1 MAHSHPRCP
10 PVQEEDDDKDETYG
24 ESKKKAGGGRKK
36 KSAKVSV
43 TSAGKKKLPPTAQML
58 SELRAAEIDVE
69 KKIAKE
75 KEHLDKLENTLKTEP
90 PVVASVLKEMRDKI
104 VPKGM
109 GAKAGIQAINKFIGA
124 LEVSVSGM
132 PLDLCTRT
140 TQNPSHFVHFSH
152 SLCRCGQSTRSPR
165 WCWRKPRRR
174 WRCARRRTS
183 PPRQRRRRRRA
194 SCLALWGRPTG
205 NAVLTISMIVKV
217 PFRVS

>member
-1 MAHSHPRCP
+1 MILGRARAGSGYGSLTPICP
-10 PVQEEDDDKDETYG
+10 PVQEEEDDDKDETYG

-43 TSAGKKKLPPTAQML
+43 TSAGKKKLPPVAQML

-124 LEVSVSGM
+124 LEVSVSCI
-132 PLDLCTRT
+132 PLDPIALRCIP
-140 TQNPSHFVHFSH
+140 PSHFVHFSPFTLQMWAEYKKS
-152 SLCRCGQSTRSPR
+152 SLVLEDAKAEMETRKEAYESAKAKEEEKTGEQP
-165 WCWRKPRRR
+165 
-174 WRCARRRTS
+174 S
-183 PPRQRRRRRRA
+183 SLGA
-194 SCLALWGRPTG
+194 SNW
-205 NAVLTISMIVKV
+205 
-217 PFRVS
+217 

>member
-1 MAHSHPRCP
+1 VILGRARTESGYGSLTPRCP
-10 PVQEEDDDKDETYG
+10 SVQEEEEDDKDETYG

-43 TSAGKKKLPPTAQML
+43 TSSGKKKLPPVAQML

-90 PVVASVLKEMRDKI
+90 PVVANVLKEMRDKI

-124 LEVSVSGM
+124 LEVSVSCI
-132 PLDLCTRT
+132 PLDPIALPPLTLYT
-140 TQNPSHFVHFSH
+140 FPIHFADVGGVQEVLSGARG
-152 SLCRCGQSTRSPR
+152 SQGGDGDAQRSVR
-165 WCWRKPRRR
+165 V
-174 WRCARRRTS
+174 
-183 PPRQRRRRRRA
+183 RQGKG
-194 SCLALWGRPTG
+194 GREG
-205 NAVLTISMIVKV
+205 G
-217 PFRVS
+217 